1 MSESDPVEP
10 TPALDATPAPATEPV
25 VEPMAAEAE
34 ADSAESVEAVEAV
47 EAVETS
53 EAAETDEAGVA
64 DTTPADPAT
73 PGMTPAQC
81 GEQLAARFPAL
92 FGPEGPR
99 KPIKLRIQ
107 ADLQLRAPGV
117 FTKRVLGLFLS
128 RYTTSTA
135 YLKGLSTAA
144 TRFDLDGQ
152 PAGEIAE
159 EHRSAATAE
168 LARRKAIVDERRATE
183 RAAARAAQG
192 PRAERP
198 AGAAPTGDRPP
209 RADRPPRGPR
219 PDGAARGPRPAGP
232 GNGPRPDRPDRGPR
246 PEGQAR
252 PDRPSHPPQADQRP
266 RPDRPPRADNRPDNR
281 PEQRRGDRRDDRP
294 DERRMRPPMPDAA
307 PREPEDP
314 ARRDRAVLLRQ
325 FESSPLT
332 KANFCVLRR
341 ISEAELDTQL
351 ALARAE
357 RPGPRR

>member
-1 MSESDPVEP
+1 MPEPDPVEP
-10 TPALDATPAPATEPV
+10 VPAVDAAPVPATEPV
-25 VEPMAAEAE
+25 VAPEAAEVE
-34 ADSAESVEAVEAV
+34 ADVEAVNV
-47 EAVETS
+47 
-53 EAAETDEAGVA
+53 AAADAEPGKAGESA
-64 DTTPADPAT
+64 A

-107 ADLQLRAPGV
+107 ADLQARAPGV

-168 LARRKAIVDERRATE
+168 LARRKAIVDERRAAE

-209 RADRPPRGPR
+209 RPDHPPRGPR
-219 PDGAARGPRPAGP
+219 PDRPA
-232 GNGPRPDRPDRGPR
+232 RGPR

-252 PDRPSHPPQADQRP
+252 RERPPQDTRPPRPP
-266 RPDRPPRADNRPDNR
+266 RPDRGPRSD
-281 PEQRRGDRRDDRP
+281 Q
-294 DERRMRPPMPDAA
+294 RPPLPDTT

-314 ARRDRAVLLRQ
+314 ARRDRALLLRQ

-341 ISEAELDTQL
+341 ISEAELDAQL

>member
-1 MSESDPVEP
+1 MSEPDPVEP
-10 TPALDATPAPATEPV
+10 APAVDATPAPAPEPV
-25 VEPMAAEAE
+25 VEPAVDPVQEPAVEPVMEPVSANAEAE
-34 ADSAESVEAVEAV
+34 SAEPAESE
-47 EAVETS
+47 
-53 EAAETDEAGVA
+53 EAAATEG
-64 DTTPADPAT
+64 TPAEAAA

-168 LARRKAIVDERRATE
+168 LARRKAIVDERRAAE

-219 PDGAARGPRPAGP
+219 PEGAGRGPRPEGP
-232 GNGPRPDRPDRGPR
+232 GSGPRPARPERGPR

-252 PDRPSHPPQADQRP
+252 PERAGRPPQGEQRP
-266 RPDRPPRADNRPDNR
+266 RPDRPPRAENR
-281 PEQRRGDRRDDRP
+281 PEQRRDDRRDVHRDRP
-294 DERRMRPPMPDAA
+294 SVPDAA

-314 ARRDRAVLLRQ
+314 ARRDRALLLRQ

-341 ISEAELDTQL
+341 ISEAELDAQL